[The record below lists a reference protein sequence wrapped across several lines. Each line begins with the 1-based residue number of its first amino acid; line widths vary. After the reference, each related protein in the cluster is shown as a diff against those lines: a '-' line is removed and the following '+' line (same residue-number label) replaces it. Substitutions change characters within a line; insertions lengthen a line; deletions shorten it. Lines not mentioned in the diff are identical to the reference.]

1 MLRQPVEVLR
11 QRTIQRQRLI
21 LAELQRIKQV
31 MLHLQVTP
39 LPRPFLQTQ
48 RILPVELRRLIQA
61 TLRQLADLL
70 QPLIRLII
78 IR

>member
-1 MLRQPVEVLR
+1 MLRQPAEVLR

-31 MLHLQVTP
+31 ILQLQVTP

-48 RILPVELRRLIQA
+48 HILPVELRRLIQA

>member
-1 MLRQPVEVLR
+1 MLRQPAEVLR

-48 RILPVELRRLIQA
+48 RILPVELRLITQA
-61 TLRQLADLL
+61 TLHLQVTPL